1 MKKLKYMPIDS
12 DYTEL
17 LEKEMAKDN
26 SRVIF
31 FSFSEEPQLE
41 ESNGKIKKIK
51 DIKDEGSFLLFDNG
65 DMVRLDRI
73 VVINGIPG
81 PAYDEYD
88 AYALAPLT
96 CKAGYDESMCK

>member
-1 MKKLKYMPIDS
+1 MKKYKYMPIDH

-17 LEKEMAKDN
+17 LKKEMTKDN

-31 FSFSEEPQLE
+31 FSFLEYPQLE
-41 ESNGKIKKIK
+41 ESNGKIIKIE
-51 DIKDEGSFLLFDNG
+51 DIKDEGSFLSFENG
-65 DMVRLDRI
+65 DKVRLDRI
-73 VVINGIPG
+73 VVINGVPG

-96 CKAGYDESMCK
+96 CKAGYDESMC

>member
-41 ESNGKIKKIK
+41 ESNGKIKKIE
-51 DIKDEGSFLLFDNG
+51 DIKDEGSFLIFYNG
-65 DMVRLDRI
+65 DMVRLKSEAKR
-73 VVINGIPG
+73 
-81 PAYDEYD
+81 
-88 AYALAPLT
+88 
-96 CKAGYDESMCK
+96 S

>member
-17 LEKEMAKDN
+17 LEKEMSKDN
-26 SRVIF
+26 SRVVF

-41 ESNGKIKKIK
+41 ESNGQIIKIK
-51 DIKDEGSFLLFDNG
+51 DIKEEGSFLLFDNG
-65 DMVRLDRI
+65 DRVRLDRI

-96 CKAGYDESMCK
+96 CKAGYDESMCE